1 MAILI
6 SDDILRSYSL
16 DEAQLRLELACI
28 LYDKEILSLGQ
39 AARMAEIDR
48 MAFQKA
54 LAERGI
60 DLKYTAADL
69 AQDLQTLRKLEL
81 YGGDPWI
88 A

>member
-1 MAILI
+1 MAIII
-6 SDDILRSYSL
+6 SDELLSSCSL
-16 DEAQLRLELACI
+16 DEGQLRIELACI

-60 DLKYTAADL
+60 DIKYTAADL
-69 AQDLQTLRKLEL
+69 EQDLQTLGKLKL
-81 YGGDPWI
+81 YGGD
-88 A
+88 